1 MIEPVTDKRTA
12 ELLEQHLK
20 AMIEDRN
27 HVRKDWWSASGR
39 TAIAIESGMHFVE
52 SQAKAITAALKE
64 AGQKVIFAVELEE
77 EGETGLWKLYPDAV
91 DLLELSQRM
100 FMLRVALITED
111 GSLVILC
118 SPDDYI
124 VIAGPRQFV
133 ERACGG
139 DLKAAR
145 ATFCE
150 WAFDERLKAIACRYA
165 EER

>member
-12 ELLEQHLK
+12 EVLEQHLK
-20 AMIEDRN
+20 VMIEGRD

-39 TAIAIESGMHFVE
+39 TAVAIESGMHFVE
-52 SQAKAITAALKE
+52 YQAETISAALKE

-77 EGETGLWKLYPDAV
+77 GEENGRWRLYSDAV
-91 DLLELSQRM
+91 DLLKLSERA
-100 FMLRVALITED
+100 FMLRIALLTED

-133 ERACGG
+133 ERVCGG
-139 DLKAAR
+139 DLKAVR
-145 ATFCE
+145 AAFCE
-150 WAFDERLKAIACRYA
+150 WAFDERLKEIARRYA
-165 EER
+165 EE

>member
-20 AMIEDRN
+20 SMIEGRE

-39 TAIAIESGMHFVE
+39 AAVPLESGMHFVE
-52 SQAKAITAALKE
+52 SQAKTISAALQD
-64 AGQKVIFAVELEE
+64 AGHNVIFAVELEQQ
-77 EGETGLWKLYPDAV
+77 GKGGLWKLNRDAA
-91 DLLELSQRM
+91 DLLDLSART
-100 FMLRVALITED
+100 FMLPVALLTED

-145 ATFCE
+145 AMFLA
-150 WAFDERLKAIACRYA
+150 WAFDERLKEISGRYA
-165 EER
+165 EE